1 MNRLLFFFGMVA
13 SILAVTPCA
22 YGLQQQKQ
30 RTKEIRNAYVNQFQ
44 CLRESDEAWLIKLHD
59 KDGCPD
65 PTQLTVK
72 QQQSAWQEEL
82 EPTECGWVDRQLV
95 DLAQSHLSDP
105 EMQTVIYIP
114 GWRSTECSS
123 LRQANQV
130 YAAMT
135 ASPDLPPVRFVYLV
149 WKSAKTEKRIKTDYL
164 KKSEYSK
171 LVGQCLLPLMTQFQ
185 NRDVVFVGHS
195 LGAQVTLTFLTQR
208 NTLPDDGT
216 RYKAAFLGSA
226 LHCEFAAEVA
236 QQECQL
242 QQQTSRSLILN
253 NRKDFALRA
262 STRRVCAPRLGR
274 KAGKISPIVEQKLIP
289 LGTTEW
295 VEVDREVRC
304 HHDIAF
310 YVMSKEFPWRFARL
324 LNSGE

>member
-1 MNRLLFFFGMVA
+1 MNRLFLLFGLVV
-13 SILAVTPCA
+13 SILAINPCV
-22 YGLQQQKQ
+22 YGFQQQKQ
-30 RTKEIRNAYVNQFQ
+30 RTKEIKNAYVNKFQ
-44 CLRESDEAWLIKLHD
+44 CLRESDEAWLVKLHD
-59 KDGCPD
+59 NDGCPD
-65 PTQLTVK
+65 PTHLTVK
-72 QQQSAWQEEL
+72 QQLSPWQQEL
-82 EPTECGWVDRQLV
+82 EPTECGWGDRQLA
-95 DLAQSHLSDP
+95 DLTQSHLSNPD
-105 EMQTVIYIP
+105 MQTVIYIP

-130 YAAMT
+130 YAAMI

-149 WKSAKTEKRIKTDYL
+149 WKSEKTEKRVKTDYL
-164 KKSEYSK
+164 QKSEYSK
-171 LVGQCLLPLMTQFQ
+171 LVGRCLLPLMQQFQ

-195 LGAQVTLTFLTQR
+195 LGAQITLSFLTQR

-226 LHCEFAAEVA
+226 LHCEFAAELA
-236 QQECQL
+236 QQKCQL
-242 QQQTSRSLILN
+242 QHQINRSLVLN

-274 KAGKISPIVEQKLIP
+274 KAGKIGPIVEQKLVP

-295 VEVDREVRC
+295 VEVDREVKC
-304 HHDIAF
+304 HHDVAF

-324 LNSGE
+324 LNSSE